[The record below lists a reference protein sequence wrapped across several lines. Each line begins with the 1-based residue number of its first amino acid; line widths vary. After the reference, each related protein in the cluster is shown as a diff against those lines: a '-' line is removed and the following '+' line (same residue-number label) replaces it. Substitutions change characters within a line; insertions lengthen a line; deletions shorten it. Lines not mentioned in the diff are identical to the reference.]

1 MPKKT
6 KNETTQFLLVSLILV
21 LILSVTIFSF
31 LALFM
36 NRQSTSTIRE
46 VSRMYMAGL
55 SDQIAKHFET
65 TIGLRLD
72 QLDALVKEID
82 PEIIHSSQEQQ
93 EILITNAKAR
103 EFGYLAFYRMDGS
116 FEMLYGP
123 QLDVTDPEPFF
134 KSLSSGEKK
143 VAVGTDRNGESV
155 ILLGLPVDREPT
167 DDHPCIAMVAGL
179 PTSYITDTLSLEEN
193 ADHVYSFVIREDGSF
208 VIRTSDA
215 YRDSYF
221 DRVHNLYEKVDGKA
235 PNLYIEP
242 SHR

>member
-116 FEMLYGP
+116 F
-123 QLDVTDPEPFF
+123 
-134 KSLSSGEKK
+134 
-143 VAVGTDRNGESV
+143 
-155 ILLGLPVDREPT
+155 
-167 DDHPCIAMVAGL
+167 
-179 PTSYITDTLSLEEN
+179 
-193 ADHVYSFVIREDGSF
+193 
-208 VIRTSDA
+208 
-215 YRDSYF
+215 
-221 DRVHNLYEKVDGKA
+221 
-235 PNLYIEP
+235 
-242 SHR
+242 